1 MVLAAV
7 MLATLALPAA
17 ALVPSPQEVR
27 SVAEMPLA
35 VTEVVELGVPEPQVE
50 TVVVRLNDARV
61 PVRDSVEIVR
71 YSAFPLVVDTYQPPE
86 TAVVDLPW
94 DLGNLD
100 MALLVGTHFD
110 DGLRGDSLAQAV
122 LGDLVQLGFLAAAD
136 GWRDAPRPVDRDFVY
151 YVEPGYRFDTGTG
164 LFKERAVVIDRDFI
178 VDRGDWY
185 RERDYD
191 VARVVD
197 YDYDDSDRGG
207 PPAVPPGHAKHDGP
221 DGPPGHAMHDGPDG
235 PPGHAK
241 HDDGRRSWRRAGDRD
256 RDRVRD
262 RDRGDGPPDNAA
274 RAGRGRGDGQGPG
287 NSRGAAEGRG
297 PDNGPGNAKDK
308 GKGRGRG
315 NGNGRGNGQGPG
327 VQ

>member
-1 MVLAAV
+1 MPKTMKNRALAAAAV
-7 MLATLALPAA
+7 TAAIALPAT

-50 TVVVRLNDARV
+50 RVVVRLNDADV

-71 YSAFPLVVDTYQPPE
+71 YSAFPLVVDTYRPPE

-94 DLGNLD
+94 DLGKLN
-100 MALLVGTHFD
+100 MALLVDSHFD
-110 DGLRGDSLAQAV
+110 DGLRGDSLAEAV

-136 GWRDAPRPVDRDFVY
+136 GWRDAPRPVDRDFIY
-151 YVEPGYRFDTGTG
+151 YVEPGYRFDTGRG
-164 LFKERAVVIDRDFI
+164 LFADRAVVIDREFI

-197 YDYDDSDRGG
+197 YDDSDRSG
-207 PPAVPPGHAKHDGP
+207 PPAVPPGHAKHDRP
-221 DGPPGHAMHDGPDG
+221 DGPPGHTMHDGPDG

-241 HDDGRRSWRRAGDRD
+241 HDDGRRSWRRGG
-256 RDRVRD
+256 RDRVDDSPGNSAHAGGGRD
-262 RDRGDGPPDNAA
+262 K
-274 RAGRGRGDGQGPG
+274 GQGPG
-287 NSRGAAEGRG
+287 DSRGAAEGRG
-297 PDNGPGNAKDK
+297 SGNGPGQDK
-308 GKGRGRG
+308 GKSKGKG
-315 NGNGRGNGQGPG
+315 NGKGRGNGQVPG
-327 VQ
+327 VR